1 MGVIWNKTLIPNLNA
16 DWKELADPKFKG
28 QIAIPDPENP
38 AHAKT
43 SSRAIY
49 MPQGRLGHLEG
60 MAKNGLAVAG
70 ANKAAL
76 ESVLTG
82 AKAIL
87 VAGVDYNAYS
97 QIKKGEPI
105 GIYYPASGT
114 VVNPRP
120 AMILKTTKNEAAARA
135 FIDYLLSDD
144 AQKLVAQAFL
154 LPGRTDVK
162 ASGRLGLDD
171 IRTFSN
177 LDWNTMM
184 QQSDDAAAKLLQMTK
199 GNR

>member
-1 MGVIWNKTLIPNLNA
+1 MTTTPTRR
-16 DWKELADPKFKG
+16 F
-28 QIAIPDPENP
+28 
-38 AHAKT
+38 
-43 SSRAIY
+43 
-49 MPQGRLGHLEG
+49 
-60 MAKNGLAVAG
+60 
-70 ANKAAL
+70 
-76 ESVLTG
+76 
-82 AKAIL
+82 
-87 VAGVDYNAYS
+87 
-97 QIKKGEPI
+97 KKGEPI

-120 AMILKTTKNEAAARA
+120 AMILKTTKNEAGARA